1 MRKLFKKVRKQK
13 IEKRMSYHWK
23 KKKKVDQKLEGK
35 GANTIIRA
43 IQYKVKVSL
52 FYKVLM

>member
-1 MRKLFKKVRKQK
+1 M
-13 IEKRMSYHWK
+13 K